1 MTLSQ
6 GTLQLMPRT
15 EAGGQHLSIDTFLR
29 SLAESRAA
37 GAMGVILS
45 GTAADGTRGLQ
56 AIKAEGGMTFAQEP
70 TSAHFAEMPY
80 SAITA
85 GCVDFVG
92 SPEAIARELTR
103 ISRHPSVHQPSLVE
117 AEATSLETD
126 LSTWEPEFQQI
137 LRVLRRH
144 TGTDFTAY
152 KPTTLER
159 RIGRRMVLAQC
170 ENLAQYLTYLSDH
183 PSEGESLYQDL
194 LIGVTSFFRDPS
206 TFQTL
211 FREIWSYLLATKA
224 AGAPLRVWVPGC
236 STGEEVYSLAICL
249 LEFLA
254 QEEQPTPPIQLF
266 GTDLNPQAIASA
278 RAGLYPPGAVGTLS
292 PARLDHFF
300 LRVNGSYQI
309 RKVVRDLCVFAQHN
323 LLKDPPFSRL
333 DLLSC
338 QNVLIYLEPLA

>member
-1 MTLSQ
+1 VPL
-6 GTLQLMPRT
+6 PP
-15 EAGGQHLSIDTFLR
+15 
-29 SLAESRAA
+29 
-37 GAMGVILS
+37 GAWISS
-45 GTAADGTRGLQ
+45 GRLKRLPG
-56 AIKAEGGMTFAQEP
+56 
-70 TSAHFAEMPY
+70 
-80 SAITA
+80 
-85 GCVDFVG
+85 
-92 SPEAIARELTR
+92 ELTR

-126 LSTWEPEFQQI
+126 LSSWEPEFQQI
-137 LRVLRRH
+137 LRVSRRH
-144 TGTDFTAY
+144 TSMDFTAY

-183 PSEGESLYQDL
+183 PSEGKSLYQDL

-224 AGAPLRVWVPGC
+224 AGAPLRVWVPSC

-278 RAGLYPPGAVGTLS
+278 RAGLYPPGAAGTLS

-323 LLKDPPFSRL
+323 LLKDPPSSRL

-338 QNVLIYLEPLA
+338 QNVLIYLESLAQPDLPLCTRSPRCAPARTLGNHWDQHRSLCTCQRTQMAVLYEKSRKLVAPHCRGHPQIHQRNNTRPRRGGKEQDA